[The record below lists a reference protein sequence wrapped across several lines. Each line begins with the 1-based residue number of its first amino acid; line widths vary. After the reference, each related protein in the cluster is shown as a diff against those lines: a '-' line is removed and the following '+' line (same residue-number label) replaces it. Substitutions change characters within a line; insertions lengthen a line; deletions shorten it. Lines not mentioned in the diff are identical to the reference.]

1 MWNLNLEHHSSE
13 KKTKNTSQAENLTEE
28 DTLEL
33 PIWNMRSQQSLPR
46 GQYIWK
52 QQLAHSKEVAGSLPL
67 RYPMQT

>member
-46 GQYIWK
+46 GQYI
-52 QQLAHSKEVAGSLPL
+52 
-67 RYPMQT
+67 